1 MGVRPDLGVDAMTL
15 EEFAKVPFEEWHEHL
30 DHDVIVR
37 VAKDIVAYNVI
48 QVSKTDYRKVKLWC
62 ERIIALEE
70 MDLAMGDLIA
80 QGIVEEKEQDNENE

>member
-1 MGVRPDLGVDAMTL
+1 MTM
-15 EEFAKVPFEEWHEHL
+15 EEFLKVPFEEWHEHL

-48 QVSKTDYRKVKLWC
+48 QVSRTDYRKVKLWC

-70 MDLAMGDLIA
+70 MELAMGDLVA
-80 QGIVEEKEQDNENE
+80 QGIVEERE

>member
-1 MGVRPDLGVDAMTL
+1 MTL

-37 VAKDIVAYNVI
+37 VAKDIVAYNVL
-48 QVSKTDYRKVKLWC
+48 QASKTDYRKVKLWC

-80 QGIVEEKEQDNENE
+80 QGIVEEREQDNENE

>member
-1 MGVRPDLGVDAMTL
+1 MTM
-15 EEFAKVPFEEWHEHL
+15 EEFLKVPFEEWHEHL

-70 MDLAMGDLIA
+70 MELAMGDLVA
-80 QGIVEEKEQDNENE
+80 QGIVEERE

>member
-1 MGVRPDLGVDAMTL
+1 MTL
-15 EEFAKVPFEEWHEHL
+15 DEFLKVPFEEWHEHL

-37 VAKDIVAYNVI
+37 VAKDIVAYNVL

-70 MDLAMGDLIA
+70 MDLAMGDLVA
-80 QGIVEEKEQDNENE
+80 KGIVEEKEQDNENE

>member
-1 MGVRPDLGVDAMTL
+1 MTL

-70 MDLAMGDLIA
+70 MDLAMGDLVA
-80 QGIVEEKEQDNENE
+80 QGIVEEREQDNENE

>member
-1 MGVRPDLGVDAMTL
+1 MGIRPDLGVDAMTL
-15 EEFAKVPFEEWHEHL
+15 EEFSQLPFEQWHEHL

-80 QGIVEEKEQDNENE
+80 KGIVEEKEQENENE

>member
-1 MGVRPDLGVDAMTL
+1 MTL